1 MTSCGDDCIQVSYG
15 TEFIIPT
22 NKDEVVLTIK
32 DGLPFE
38 VFYDKYPH
46 TYDVAFDIETAHIN
60 IISGYYEEVKRN
72 HFLSAPLTMLEQRTE
87 SFALGITPRI
97 EFRKVEAK
105 K

>member
-1 MTSCGDDCIQVSYG
+1 MRSTQQLGVRDG
-15 TEFIIPT
+15 TIF
-22 NKDEVVLTIK
+22 DEL
-32 DGLPFE
+32 
-38 VFYDKYPH
+38 YQYYPH
-46 TYDVAFDIETAHIN
+46 TSDSAFDIETAHIN

>member
-60 IISGYYEEVKRN
+60 IISGYYEEVKGN
-72 HFLSAPLTMLEQRTE
+72 HFAAAPLETLEEKTE
-87 SFALGITPRI
+87 RFVVKITPI
-97 EFRKVEAK
+97 LYYSKST
-105 K
+105 